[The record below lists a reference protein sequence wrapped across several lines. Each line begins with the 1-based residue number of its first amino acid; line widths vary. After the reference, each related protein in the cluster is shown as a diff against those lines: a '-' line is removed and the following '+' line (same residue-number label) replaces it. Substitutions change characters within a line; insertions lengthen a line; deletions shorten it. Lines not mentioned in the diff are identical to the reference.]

1 MTKVDG
7 RQNLSSHLVHIYVF
21 KGLTLGRRVLWVLLS
36 ILYFPF
42 RSCTKSFS
50 VSGQQRLIKFILLF
64 IEVKNDFFLC
74 PTWKYIILI
83 TMTGASV
90 MTVEDKLLIIS
101 SPFNSFNK
109 DTRKLWFQ
117 KHLFKSLGQVS
128 GPCVWQ
134 RSSGLRQDADDEARE
149 PRWSANSGS
158 KDFHVSG
165 KSMKI
170 ACSSHRFGRLN
181 GSQWDLLPCVR
192 AAWGCAYLYFSESR
206 LLMMCRCMH
215 WCKNTVMRENEE
227 MHSLFF
233 FVSHGLHRSDHIYKT
248 RFPGNYSTVCM
259 RFL

>member
-1 MTKVDG
+1 M
-7 RQNLSSHLVHIYVF
+7 I
-21 KGLTLGRRVLWVLLS
+21 LGW
-36 ILYFPF
+36 IGPF

-50 VSGQQRLIKFILLF
+50 VSGQQRLIEFILLF

-74 PTWKYIILI
+74 PTYVILI
-83 TMTGASV
+83 IMTGATV

-134 RSSGLRQDADDEARE
+134 RSSGLRQDADEEARE
-149 PRWSANSGS
+149 PGWSANSGS

-181 GSQWDLLPCVR
+181 GSQWDLQRFTENQDLHVSELHGGVHVYTFLSHVC
-192 AAWGCAYLYFSESR
+192 WWCADA
-206 LLMMCRCMH
+206 CIDA
-215 WCKNTVMRENEE
+215 K
-227 MHSLFF
+227 
-233 FVSHGLHRSDHIYKT
+233 IQ
-248 RFPGNYSTVCM
+248 
-259 RFL
+259 